1 MQPLKNWWQGFAGG
15 PDFNRLQKLSFLL
28 EEFSLQLTLPYSNI
42 SSDEPPKQVNYP
54 FRSNGWFEQHQQ
66 QKDQHKYVPI
76 HTEGWCYLA
85 PLLRFDGGE
94 YGWLWLNIWLKKVP
108 EGIDALDR
116 HTLAQHV
123 IDEHDQHYNSAA
135 IGAEGQ
141 YGLGRNTEIESEL
154 KEYAELRASR
164 GSPFTEERYRD
175 ELQGRI
181 NNYGYPQLQ
190 PAKLV
195 TLQGFEWVFYQE
207 KYDRHPTRTDFY
219 CLPLSSKFYLTIGF
233 KHRVDNAGEKS
244 WQKDAENAQ
253 QRILNNVNV
262 SVILEG
268 AALLKS
274 RYS

>member
-15 PDFNRLQKLSFLL
+15 PDFNRQQKLSFLL
-28 EEFSLQLTLPYSNI
+28 EEYSVQLTLPYSNI
-42 SSDEPPKQVNYP
+42 ASAEPPKQVNYP
-54 FRSNGWFEQHQQ
+54 FRSNSWFEQHQQ

-94 YGWLWLNIWLKKVP
+94 YGWLWLNVWLKTVP
-108 EGIDALDR
+108 DGVDALDR
-116 HTLAQHV
+116 QALAKNV
-123 IDEHDQHYNSAA
+123 INEHDQHYNSAA
-135 IGAEGQ
+135 IGAEGD

-181 NNYGYPQLQ
+181 NNYGFPPLQ
-190 PAKLV
+190 PAKLI

-207 KYDRHPTRTDFY
+207 KYDRHPTRTDLY
-219 CLPLSSKFYLTIGF
+219 CLPLSCTFYLVIGF
-233 KHRVDNAGEKS
+233 KHRVDNASEKS
-244 WQKDAENAQ
+244 WQKDAENV
-253 QRILNNVNV
+253 QRKIMEQVNV
-262 SVILEG
+262 SVMSEST
-268 AALLKS
+268 ALLS
-274 RYS
+274 SLP